1 MPNSSFVVTIIYNMS
16 FKNNIFKK
24 NYKSALIATIIALS
38 LIVATV
44 YGKYNP
50 ISQKLKEVNEQ
61 ILKDRKP
68 ELFEINLNLN
78 DYNLNQLELK
88 QLEKLYT
95 SQACYLAKYY
105 SVEDI
110 ANNQELEPDKD
121 FDKDGL
127 TNSQEMVL
135 NSNPKE
141 AQTQPGLD
149 DVVLYQDSKSP
160 FNSKTINKE
169 QVFYVNKFYLN
180 DDGENLANILN
191 KRCEE
196 GVPFFELINNDRL
209 PAPTELIINQEV
221 SDKSFNLFFKKNI
234 ELIKQR
240 GLDIYLN
247 AFGDD
252 QTLAIQEVEEI
263 KKNIEHLRTFVIE
276 PDQSKNFMLLNDF
289 YNKCIKLYNTESKS
303 DKADIFKEIVYI
315 IKQN

>member
-1 MPNSSFVVTIIYNMS
+1 MS